1 MESPLPVESLN
12 IQLMEQTTKAKE
24 QQSHSLPRPPPPP
37 QPHTTTNASTPAATM
52 EAPPPS
58 TLPGTTTDRSA
69 TMEAP
74 PPSTLEA
81 PGTTTDPPGTP
92 VVSEERDV
100 EEVSQG
106 IKVPSMVV
114 VHAFEGDPYQ
124 GQLMVT
130 TGETVEV
137 LDTPP
142 IGGMRWVR
150 SSNGT
155 EGFVPEGNLSV
166 TPRD

>member
-24 QQSHSLPRPPPPP
+24 QQSHSLPQPPPPP
-37 QPHTTTNASTPAATM
+37 QPYTTTNESTTTLPAPAATM

-58 TLPGTTTDRSA
+58 TV
-69 TMEAP
+69 EV
-74 PPSTLEA
+74 
-81 PGTTTDPPGTP
+81 PGTTTDPPGAP
-92 VVSEERDV
+92 IISGERDV
-100 EEVSQG
+100 EEVSKG

-124 GQLMVT
+124 GQLTVT

-150 SSNGT
+150 SSNGI
-155 EGFVPEGNLSV
+155 EGFVPEGSLSV
-166 TPRD
+166 PRD